1 MVVGAT
7 QLGRKG
13 GRVVAL
19 SAWGNEGAW
28 PKGICLPG
36 SESQMMSRFQVQT
49 CLCVG
54 QLPPSVTVVASLN
67 PLDRRQPPAPMH
79 EGPLSLLLN

>member
-1 MVVGAT
+1 
-7 QLGRKG
+7 
-13 GRVVAL
+13 
-19 SAWGNEGAW
+19 
-28 PKGICLPG
+28 
-36 SESQMMSRFQVQT
+36 MMSRFQVQT